1 MRFWNALWSFERSLA
16 GIGAGLCILAIVFIT
31 VAGVFGRYVLLTDLI
46 PGGYNLIERVL
57 FPLTVFWA
65 LPIAHKEGLFPRFE
79 LLSDTLP
86 RRAALALGA
95 AILAVEICV
104 YAAILWFSGS
114 FVLKAIDAGRTMQIG
129 TETWLMWPVAVMMP
143 LSFALMLLEMIRLCW
158 ADLSAMRRAPA

>member
-1 MRFWNALWSFERSLA
+1 MRFWTAIWRFEQSLA
-16 GIGAGLCILAIVFIT
+16 GVGAGLCILAIVFIT

-57 FPLTVFWA
+57 FPLAVFWA

-86 RRAALALGA
+86 RRAALALAA

-114 FVLKAIDAGRTMQIG
+114 FVVKAFETGRTMQIG
-129 TETWLMWPVAVMMP
+129 TETWLLWPVAVMMP
-143 LSFALMLLEMIRLCW
+143 LSFALMLLEMVRLCW
-158 ADLSAMRRAPA
+158 ADLRAMLRPAA